1 MKNGID
7 TSFGGFTRRAVKVAL
22 LWLVSAFSLGQ
33 ASAATLTARSIPELQ
48 SLINSAQAGDTVLL
62 ANGTYLN
69 NTLTIGTSDIT
80 VAAATPGGVFLNGTN
95 AITISGSRVTFSGFQ
110 FTAGSIPGFVI
121 TVTGSQNLLTQLN
134 FKGYSA
140 QKYIVIKAPSQYNQ
154 ITYSNFENKPSSAP
168 IGNLIHLEA
177 HPSIPGYH
185 KIRYSSFQNMPGSG
199 GDNGNENIRLSNGAE
214 STYIA
219 RFIVEF
225 NYFSNTGMGDSEAIS
240 VKCRENV
247 LRYNTFNRNPNA
259 MMVFRNGNDNI
270 AYGNFFIDSGGIRV
284 KEANNIYIYNN
295 YFERAGVGG
304 TTNAVTYD
312 YITGNLKNINFIHN
326 TFVDSGLISLASG
339 ATLNT
344 WANNILVKSS
354 GNIFSGSATG
364 ITWTGNMYWGAPLG
378 VAIPSAGMTS
388 VNPLLALNADGYFGL
403 TSISPAINAGS
414 SSYPSIPDIANVDDD
429 PRLQYDASGQIRDA
443 LKDVGSDEF
452 AVGGATSRPLKL
464 SDVGPAYLGGPGAVP
479 PPDNAPSLNP
489 VIAVSAT
496 RVDLSWINLATN
508 ATGIRIL
515 RCTGEACVPA
525 TSVATLAPA
534 QTVYSDTSVVGGTRY
549 GYVVEAF
556 NTGGV
561 KASGVAYITT
571 PLPPPPA
578 APVLA
583 LGSPTRSS
591 LTLSWTEDTS
601 SVPVTGFDILRC
613 TGVACVPSTVIVSL
627 GSSAR
632 SYVNSGLSRRSTYT
646 YQVRARN
653 GSAGT
658 LSNAASG
665 STN

>member
-1 MKNGID
+1 MKD
-7 TSFGGFTRRAVKVAL
+7 TVDHPLYGFAKRAKKIAV
-22 LWLVSAFSLGQ
+22 LWLLCAFSLGH
-33 ASAATLTARSIPELQ
+33 AGAATLTARSTSELQ
-48 SLINSAQAGDTVLL
+48 TLINSAKAGDTVLL
-62 ANGTYLN
+62 ANGTYLDT
-69 NTLTIGTSDIT
+69 TLTIGTSDIT

-95 AITISGSRVTFSGFQ
+95 AIAISGSRVTFSGFQ

-134 FKGYSA
+134 FRGYSA

-177 HPSIPGYH
+177 HSSIPGYH

-214 STYIA
+214 STFIA
-219 RFIVEF
+219 RSIVEF
-225 NYFSNTGMGDSEAIS
+225 NYFSNTGKGDSEAIS

-247 LRYNTFNRNPNA
+247 LRYNTFNKNPDA

-284 KEANNIYIYNN
+284 KEANNIYVYNN
-295 YFERAGVGG
+295 YFERAGIGG

-326 TFVDSGLISLASG
+326 TFVDSGLISLSSG
-339 ATLNT
+339 ATSNT
-344 WANNILVKSS
+344 WANNLFVKSS
-354 GNIFSGSATG
+354 GNIFSGSASG
-364 ITWTGNMYWGAPLG
+364 ISWAGNMYWGASLG
-378 VAIPSAGMTS
+378 IASPASGMTY
-388 VNPLLALNADGYFGL
+388 VNPMLALNSEGYFGL
-403 TSISPAINAGS
+403 TSISSAINAGS

-429 PRLQYDASGQIRDA
+429 PRIQFDASGQVRDA

-452 AVGGATSRPLKL
+452 ASGGITNRPLKL
-464 SDVGPAYLGGPGAVP
+464 SDVGPSYLGGPGAVP
-479 PPDNAPSLNP
+479 APDNAPSLNT
-489 VIAVSAT
+489 VSAVSAT
-496 RVDLSWINLATN
+496 RVDLGWTNLATN

-525 TSVATLAPA
+525 TSVATLVPT
-534 QTVYSDTSVVGGTRY
+534 QTGYSDTSVAGGTRY
-549 GYVVEAF
+549 GYAVEAF
-556 NTGGV
+556 NSTGA
-561 KASGVAYITT
+561 KASSIGYVTT
-571 PLPPPPA
+571 LLPPPPA

-583 LGSPTRSS
+583 VGSPTRNS
-591 LTLSWTEDTS
+591 LTLSWTADTS
-601 SVPVTGFDILRC
+601 VVPVTGFDILRC
-613 TGVACVPSTVIVSL
+613 TGSGCVPATVVASL

-632 SYVNSGLSRRSTYT
+632 SYVNSGLSRRTTYT
-646 YQVRARN
+646 YRVRAKN
-653 GSAGT
+653 GSAVT
-658 LSNAASG
+658 LSNAVSG